1 MSILNRETL
10 IEKSHERS
18 RVFGVEEKCSYSKKK
33 LSEHEVYTLLEEN
46 KELIDIAMPYINM
59 VCETIDDDDFILILT
74 DKKGCILDIKG
85 EERVVKEFSKI
96 NLDIGVFVDEKNIGT
111 NAMGVA
117 IAEDRPV
124 QVTADEH
131 FVDIFKG
138 LTCSA
143 APIHNMKGNIIGT
156 LNLTGKWDK
165 KHPHTLGLVIF
176 GVKAIENEIHNV
188 KSQEILQEAYNYMD
202 SILQN
207 VDKGV
212 VIVDSKGKIKNINE
226 HGAHILELDK
236 TNIINRD
243 IDFILPD
250 WFKIFDLLEKEDR
263 FITREIRT
271 SKNSNFKTILNIK
284 SVRGGKKLIGIV
296 ITLKDEKKETSKG
309 IARYDFDDIIGSS
322 NIMKN
327 VITNCKIVANSPSTI
342 LIEGESG
349 TGKEVLAQSI
359 HNYSLRKN
367 NKFIAINCGAI
378 PANLIESELF
388 GYEEG
393 TFTGGKK
400 GGKIGKFEMANGGT
414 LFLDEIGEMPI
425 EHQVNLLRVIQ
436 EGKITRLGGTE
447 ERVVDVRIIAATNK
461 NLKEE
466 IKLGKFREDLYYR
479 ICVIPIYLPSLRE
492 RKSDI
497 RELINY
503 FLRMKSFKLNKS
515 VPEVCISLYNELINY
530 SWPGNIRQLENVIEN
545 IVNLDGN
552 MSFELEEEN
561 SRNNKE
567 KVIDFEEEKD
577 DNDVSEYTLDNIE
590 RKHIIRVLRKYKN
603 NICKTS
609 NALGVSRNTLYSKI
623 KKYQL
628 ELS

>member
-1 MSILNRETL
+1 MSVLNREKL

-33 LSEHEVYTLLEEN
+33 LSEKEFYTFLEDN
-46 KELIDIAMPYINM
+46 KELIDIATTYINM
-59 VCETIDDDDFILILT
+59 VCETIDDDEFILILT

-85 EERVVKEFSKI
+85 EEQVVEEFSKI

-143 APIHNMKGNIIGT
+143 APIHNIKGNIIGT

-226 HGAHILELDK
+226 HGARILEIDK

-250 WFKIFDLLEKEDR
+250 WFRIFDLLEKEDR
-263 FITREIRT
+263 FITREIIT

-296 ITLKDEKKETSKG
+296 ITLKDEKKEISKG

-492 RKSDI
+492 RNSDI

-515 VPEVCISLYNELINY
+515 VPEVSINLYNELINY

-545 IVNLDGN
+545 IVNLDGK
-552 MSFELEEEN
+552 MSFELEEDKIGK
-561 SRNNKE
+561 SKE
-567 KVIDFEEEKD
+567 MTSYFEEENEE
-577 DNDVSEYTLDNIE
+577 NDISEYTLDNIE

-609 NALGVSRNTLYSKI
+609 NVLGVSRNTLYSKI

>member
-1 MSILNRETL
+1 MSVLNREEL

-33 LSEHEVYTLLEEN
+33 LSEQELYTLLEDN
-46 KELIDIAMPYINM
+46 KELIDIAKPYINM

-96 NLDIGVFVDEKNIGT
+96 NLDSGVFVDEKNIGT

-124 QVTADEH
+124 QVTAGEH

-143 APIHNMKGNIIGT
+143 APIHNIKGNIIGT

-188 KSQEILQEAYNYMD
+188 KSQGILQEAYNYMD
-202 SILQN
+202 SIIQN

-226 HGAHILELDK
+226 HGAKILEIDK
-236 TNIINRD
+236 INIINRD

-296 ITLKDEKKETSKG
+296 ITLKDEKKEISKG

-367 NKFIAINCGAI
+367 SKFIAINCGAI

-400 GGKIGKFEMANGGT
+400 GGKLGKFEMANGGT

-436 EGKITRLGGTE
+436 EGKITRLGATE
-447 ERVVDVRIIAATNK
+447 EITVDVRIIAATNK

-492 RKSDI
+492 RNSDI

-515 VPEVCISLYNELINY
+515 VPEISISLYNELIHY

-561 SRNNKE
+561 CGNDKE
-567 KVIDFEEEKD
+567 ILIDFEE

-590 RKHIIRVLRKYKN
+590 KKHIIRVLRKYKN

-609 NALGVSRNTLYSKI
+609 NALGVSRNTLYNKI
-623 KKYQL
+623 KKYQVK
-628 ELS
+628 LS

>member
-1 MSILNRETL
+1 MNKESL

-18 RVFGVEEKCSYSKKK
+18 KEFGVQTKTNNSKKK
-33 LSEHEVYTLLEEN
+33 LKKNEIYDLLEKN
-46 KELIDIAMPYINM
+46 KELIRVSLPYINM
-59 VCETIDDDDFILILT
+59 VCETIEDNDFILILT
-74 DKKGCILDIKG
+74 DKDGCILDIKG
-85 EERVVKEFSKI
+85 AERAIREFAKL
-96 NLDIGVFVDEKNIGT
+96 NLDIGVFMDEKNIGT

-117 IAEDRPV
+117 LAENRPV

-131 FVDIFKG
+131 YVDMFKG

-143 APIHNMKGNIIGT
+143 APIHNIKGDIIGT

-165 KHPHTLGLVIF
+165 KHSHTLGLVIF
-176 GVKAIENEIHNV
+176 GVKAIENEIHNA

-202 SILQN
+202 SIIKN

-212 VIVDSKGKIKNINE
+212 IIVDSTGKIKNINE
-226 HGAHILELDK
+226 HGAKILESNKID
-236 TNIINRD
+236 IINRD

-250 WFKIFDLLEKEDR
+250 WFKIYEILENGEKS
-263 FITREIRT
+263 ITREVKT
-271 SKNSNFKTILNIK
+271 SENSNFKTLLNVK
-284 SVRGGKKLIGIV
+284 GVRDGKKLIGLV
-296 ITLKDEKKETSKG
+296 ITLKDEKESTTKG
-309 IARYDFDDIIGSS
+309 IARYDFEDIIGSS
-322 NIMKN
+322 SIMKN

-359 HNYSLRKN
+359 HNYSMRKN

-378 PANLIESELF
+378 PSNLIESELF
-388 GYEEG
+388 GYEDG

-414 LFLDEIGEMPI
+414 LFLDEIGEMPL

-447 ERVVDVRIIAATNK
+447 EINVDVRIIAATNK
-461 NLKEE
+461 NLKKE
-466 IKLGKFREDLYYR
+466 IELGKFREDLYYR
-479 ICVIPIYLPSLRE
+479 LCVIPINLPTLRE
-492 RKSDI
+492 RNGDI
-497 RELINY
+497 KELINY

-515 VPEVCISLYNELINY
+515 VPEVSEKLYNDLIKY
-530 SWPGNIRQLENVIEN
+530 SWPGNIRELENVIEN

-552 MSFELEEEN
+552 MSFSLDVNCDNKYKSEIKEVEEINSDEITLEFI
-561 SRNNKE
+561 E
-567 KVIDFEEEKD
+567 K
-577 DNDVSEYTLDNIE
+577 N
-590 RKHIIRVLRKYKN
+590 HIIKVLRKYKS
-603 NICKTS
+603 NIYKS
-609 NALGVSRNTLYSKI
+609 ANALGVSRNTLYNKI

-628 ELS
+628 KV